1 MAVLDTQVGGTRL
14 LLGRTGF
21 DGPLGKVCSWYN
33 SLVTVFLEC
42 TKGLLI
48 SGKYMRSGIKDKVIG
63 IHLPIH
69 RQRLA
74 GL

>member
-1 MAVLDTQVGGTRL
+1 MAMLDTQIGSRQ
-14 LLGRTGF
+14 LLGRVGF

-42 TKGLLI
+42 AEGLWF
-48 SGKYMRSGIKDKVIG
+48 SAQYMRSGVKDTIIG
-63 IHLPIH
+63 IYLPIH